1 MAQPLPQPLPDYPSR
16 LRSRRHKTKSP
27 KSINKKTDTATLA
40 SVIQLQ
46 EEKRSL
52 IYSYIAL
59 VMKSGFFLIA
69 ISSLFNLGI
78 AAHHRIRRNSEL
90 STLLNLESKKLK
102 DLHVRFDKLFTIGG
116 SERLMDEQDQWIAPN
131 SIRVIWR

>member
-1 MAQPLPQPLPDYPSR
+1 MAQPLTHPLPDYPSR
-16 LRSRRHKTKSP
+16 VRRRSRRSRFYTSN
-27 KSINKKTDTATLA
+27 NKKTNTATLA
-40 SVIQLQ
+40 STLQLQ
-46 EEKRSL
+46 EEKRGL

-59 VMKSGFFLIA
+59 GMKFGFFLIA

-78 AAHHRIRRNSEL
+78 AAQHRIRRNNEL
-90 STLLNLESKKLK
+90 STLLDLESKKFQ
-102 DLHVRFDKLFTIGG
+102 DLHLRFDKLFTIGG